1 MKKLVILFALL
12 TMSVSGIICNGQ
24 EKLIKN
30 LGLSNDKGNNVHCSL
45 EDKAGNLWF
54 GTTGDGLFKYD
65 PSASLRTGGKTF
77 TQFTTSNGLNHNLV
91 NDILEDKAGNVWI
104 GTEAGL
110 MLYDPLATVKTGGK
124 SFTEIKIP
132 FRKNVPSKRNDVWS
146 IMQDKS
152 GKLWFATFDG
162 VYTYD
167 PARRSDSNNLKPDGK
182 SFNFFKVTDD
192 TTDCIF
198 KTEYIL
204 EDKAGN
210 VWFGGRCNVGVYRY
224 DPSASLSSG
233 GKTITHLKPNGDD
246 WAWPVLQDKKGNI
259 WFSSWKGA
267 YRYDP
272 SASLRTGSELFEKV
286 EGLSDG
292 PITRIIEDKKENL
305 WFGGGGRGLCRYDPS
320 APLNAG
326 GKTFTCF
333 TAKDGLIN
341 DDVWSILE
349 DRTGVLWVG
358 TRETILHRFDG
369 KTFTSYT
376 E

>member
-1 MKKLVILFALL
+1 
-12 TMSVSGIICNGQ
+12 MSVFGISCNGQ
-24 EKLIKN
+24 QKLIKN

-77 TQFTTSNGLNHNLV
+77 TQFTTSNGLNHNSV
-91 NDILEDKAGNVWI
+91 NHILEDKDGKIWI
-104 GTEAGL
+104 GTDAGL
-110 MLYDPLATVKTGGK
+110 VLYDPSASLRTGGK
-124 SFTEIKIP
+124 TFNEIKIP

-162 VYTYD
+162 VYTYE
-167 PARRSDSNNLKPDGK
+167 PARRSDSTELKPDGK

-204 EDKAGN
+204 EDKAGSI
-210 VWFGGRCNVGVYRY
+210 WFGGRCNKGVFRY
-224 DPSASLSSG
+224 D
-233 GKTITHLKPNGDD
+233 GKSITNLKPNGDD

-267 YRYDP
+267 YRFDP

-292 PITRIIEDKKENL
+292 PITRIIEDKKGNL
-305 WFGGGGRGLCRYDPS
+305 WFGGGGRGLCRYD
-320 APLNAG
+320 
-326 GKTFTCF
+326 GKTFIFF

-349 DRTGVLWVG
+349 DRKGVLWVG
-358 TRETILHRFDG
+358 TRQTILHSFDG
-369 KTFTSYT
+369 KTFTNFT